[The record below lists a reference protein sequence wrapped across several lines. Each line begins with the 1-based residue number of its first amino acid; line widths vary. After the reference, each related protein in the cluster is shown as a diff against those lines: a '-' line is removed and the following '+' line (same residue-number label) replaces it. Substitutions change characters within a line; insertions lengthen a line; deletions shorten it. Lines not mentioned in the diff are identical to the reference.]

1 VDNRASD
8 FLKRPLKLEDRRPV
22 NLKILF
28 FLSLAHLVTDIN
40 QGAIPALLPFMKE
53 ALGLSYTAAGMVL
66 LASNLTSS
74 VIQPVFGYFSDIRP
88 KIWLIPLGVLMAGI
102 GIGLSGLSPS
112 YGVLIFLVVMGGLGV
127 AAFHPEGFKTAH
139 FFIGQKKASGMSIF
153 AVGGNLGFA
162 LGPFTLT
169 YLVTHFSLIGTVAYC
184 FPGLAIALLFI
195 FMLPSLRY
203 SSPAGKKE
211 SSMDQ
216 TRATGSYGKLIIL
229 IMIVTMR
236 SWMQMGLVSFIPF
249 YYINYLKG
257 DPLLA
262 GKMVTTF
269 LVSGTLGTLAGAPLA
284 DRWGHKK
291 FITLG
296 MFLMFPL
303 LILFL
308 NAQGW
313 GAFIVLA
320 LSGFVLI
327 SSFSVTVVMAQDLL
341 PGKLGMA
348 SGLMVGFAI
357 GTGGLGVTLLGIVA
371 DYWGVP
377 AALKTMTIMPLI
389 GLLLCWLLPA
399 GSFHQSR
406 SAKN

>member
-1 VDNRASD
+1 M
-8 FLKRPLKLEDRRPV
+8 

-28 FLSLAHLVTDIN
+28 FLSLGHLVTDIN
-40 QGAIPALLPFMKE
+40 QGAIPALLPFMKD
-53 ALGLSYTAAGMVL
+53 ALGLSYTAAGIIL

-74 VIQPVFGYFSDIRP
+74 VIQPIFGYFSDRQP
-88 KIWLIPLGVLMAGI
+88 KIWLIPLGILVAGL
-102 GIGLSGLSPS
+102 GVGLSGLSPS
-112 YGVLIFLVVMGGLGV
+112 YGVLLLLVVLGGLGV

-169 YLVTHFSLIGTVAYC
+169 LVVTHLSLTGTLLY
-184 FPGLAIALLFI
+184 FLPGLIMAGFLLFL
-195 FMLPSLRY
+195 LPTLRY
-203 SSPAGKKE
+203 PGHSGLKEAPSPSQRPDA
-211 SSMDQ
+211 
-216 TRATGSYGKLIIL
+216 SYGKLVIL
-229 IMIVTMR
+229 ILIVTMR
-236 SWMQMGLVSFIPF
+236 SWIQMGLVTFIPF

-269 LVSGTLGTLAGAPLA
+269 LLSGTLGTLIGARLA
-284 DRWGHKK
+284 DRWGHKI
-291 FITLG
+291 FITLT
-296 MFLMFPL
+296 MLFMIPL

-308 NAQGW
+308 QVQGW
-313 GAFIVLA
+313 GTFVVLA
-320 LSGFVLI
+320 FSGFVLI
-327 SSFSVTVVMAQDLL
+327 ASFSVTVVMAQDLL

-371 DYWGVP
+371 DIWGVP
-377 AALKTMTIMPLI
+377 TALQTLATMPFI
-389 GLLLCWLLPA
+389 GFILCLFLPA
-399 GSFHQSR
+399 ASFHRRRPS
-406 SAKN
+406 